1 MQVPVNDNTTNYNL
15 EMKLFNYSALLFAT
29 LIISG
34 GATAQ
39 IKKKLDHTVYD
50 SWNSISNV
58 QQSSHGNLVTY
69 EINPLLGDGVLH
81 VERID
86 GSAKK
91 SFDRGYKAQFLYNEK
106 TILFL
111 IQPEY
116 DTIRKLKLAQV
127 KDDKLPKDTLAIYH
141 PATDS
146 LQLIPVVES
155 YKIAEKGEWFA
166 YLSAKDEQ
174 PECPE
179 KGKCKWHKKK
189 KDCSRFQTSGT
200 TLHII
205 NPTTN
210 KDMIVH
216 GVKSYYFDKSGKHLI
231 YNLSLKGKQDTLS
244 TYLVDLNNLKTTT
257 LLTHQYS
264 IKQVKFDDSGKQAL
278 ILHSNDTNKRK
289 TYTLS
294 YWNTESENANLLIDS
309 TTLGMPIGYTVSEFA
324 NPYFSRD
331 GTRIFCGTNKI
342 VQQDP
347 KDTLLAS
354 EMATLDVWSSF
365 DLRLQPQQLLE
376 QKRDERNSYLSIF
389 HLKTQ
394 VFIQLE
400 DETLK
405 RITPVDHGNSDFA
418 LGFSDLPYLKSSNW
432 DYPWKEDIYLIN
444 LLTGER
450 LLVKSKHGYATSL
463 APSGKHLI
471 WYEGADSS
479 WYSQSF
485 LSNTIVNLTN
495 ELDAQFASDVNG
507 NPFIPFSEGSQGWT
521 LIDGTEYFLVNSRYD
536 VWALC
541 PTNPYLSFSITHEK
555 GKETNR
561 FYRLNRF
568 DSDSTY
574 TELTADLIIGID
586 DKTKDETIYSLEKI
600 ASSQLETGQ
609 KGLFQMKEQLT
620 SPHKFISIQKAEK
633 EDQYIIR
640 RMSFTDYP
648 ELEAVGVDFKDPKKL
663 TETNPQQSEY
673 NWGTVEMVEWTSFE
687 GRSLRGLLYKPEDF
701 DSTQS
706 YPMITYYYEKYT
718 ENYHNYYSPK
728 PTASIV
734 YPTEYVSNGYLIFI
748 PDIEY
753 TPGHPAASAYDCIV
767 SGTDYLTQQ
776 HTWIDSTRMGLQGQ
790 SWGGYQTA
798 QLITMTDKYAAAMAG
813 APVSNMFSAYG
824 GIRWGSG
831 LSRMFQY
838 ERTQSRIG
846 YTIWEKPELYIEN
859 SPLFHLDH
867 VNTPLLIMHNDGD
880 GAVPWYQGIEL
891 FMGLRRLDEPVW
903 LLNYNGD
910 GHNLMET
917 ANRKDLSI
925 RMKQFFDYYL
935 MDYPMPTWMSEGV
948 PALDKGKNYGL
959 APKSE

>member
-1 MQVPVNDNTTNYNL
+1 
-15 EMKLFNYSALLFAT
+15 MKLFKNTAALIAA
-29 LIISG
+29 LILSL

-39 IKKKLDHTVYD
+39 TKKKLDHTVYD

-58 QQSSHGNLVTY
+58 QQSTYGNLVTY
-69 EINPLLGDGVLH
+69 EINPLTGDGFLYI
-81 VERID
+81 ERID
-86 GSAKK
+86 GKAKR
-91 SFDRGYKAQFLYNEK
+91 SFSRGNKAQFLYNEK

-116 DTIRKLKLAQV
+116 DTIRKLQLAKV
-127 KDDKLPKDTLAIYH
+127 KEDKLPKDTLAIFY

-146 LQLIPVVES
+146 LVLIPAVKS
-155 YKIAEKGEWFA
+155 FKIAEKGEWFA
-166 YLSAKDEQ
+166 YLSELDEQ
-174 PECPE
+174 PACPE
-179 KGKCKWHKKK
+179 KRKCKWHKKK
-189 KDCSRFQTSGT
+189 KDCSRFETSGT

-205 NPTTN
+205 NPTTD
-210 KDMIVH
+210 KAMIVH
-216 GVKSYYFDKSGKHLI
+216 GVKTYYFDEAGKYLI
-231 YNLSLKGKQDTLS
+231 YNSSLKGKEDTLS
-244 TYLVDLNNLKTTT
+244 THLVDLNNFETTT
-257 LLTHQYS
+257 LLTDQYS
-264 IKQVKFDDSGKQAL
+264 IRQVTFDHDGEQAL

-294 YWNTESENANLLIDS
+294 YCNTESAITKILIDS
-309 TTLGMPIGYTVSEFA
+309 TTVGMPTGYTVSEFS
-324 NPYFSRD
+324 NPYFSGD
-331 GTRIFCGTNKI
+331 GTRIYCGTNKI
-342 VQQDP
+342 VKQEP
-347 KDTLLAS
+347 KDTLLPS
-354 EMATLDVWSSF
+354 EKATLDVWSSF

-376 QKRDERNSYLSIF
+376 QKRDERNSYLSVY
-389 HLKTQ
+389 HLKDQ
-394 VFIQLE
+394 LFVQLE
-400 DETLK
+400 DEILK
-405 RITPVDHGNSDFA
+405 RIQPVDHGNSNYA
-418 LGFSDLPYLKSSNW
+418 LGFSDLPYLKATNW
-432 DYPWKEDIYLIN
+432 DFPWKEDIYLIN

-450 LLVKSKHGYATSL
+450 LLVKSNHGYATSL
-463 APSGKHLI
+463 APSSKHMV
-471 WYEGADSS
+471 WYEGNDST
-479 WYSQSF
+479 WYAQSF
-485 LSNTIVNLTN
+485 STNTIVNLTGEIN
-495 ELDAQFASDVNG
+495 AEFASDGNG
-507 NPFIPFSEGSQGWT
+507 NPFIPFSEGSEGWT

-541 PTNPYLSFSITHEK
+541 PTNPNLSFSVTHGK
-555 GKETNR
+555 GKEMHH
-561 FYRLNRF
+561 FFRLTRF
-568 DSDSTY
+568 DRDSTY
-574 TELTADLIIGID
+574 TQLATDLIVGVD

-600 ASSQLETGQ
+600 PSSELATGQ
-609 KGLFQMKEQLT
+609 KGLFVMNEQLS
-620 SPHKFISIQKAEK
+620 SPHKFISIQKSEK
-633 EDQYIIR
+633 DNQFIIR

-648 ELEAVGVDFKDPKKL
+648 ELETVGNDFKNPKTL
-663 TETNPQQSEY
+663 TTANPQQDEY

-687 GRSLRGLLYKPEDF
+687 GRALRGLLYKPEDF
-701 DSTQS
+701 DSTKS

-718 ENYHNYYSPK
+718 ENFHNYYSPK

-734 YPTEYVSNGYLIFI
+734 YPTEYVSSGYLIFI

-767 SGTDYLTQQ
+767 SGTDYLTEK
-776 HTWIDSTRMGLQGQ
+776 HTWIESTRMGLQGQ

-935 MDYPMPTWMSEGV
+935 MGYPMPAWMSEGV
-948 PALDKGKNYGL
+948 PAIDKGKNYGL
-959 APKSE
+959 EPKSE